1 MLPRVIV
8 RVKRAVRRL
17 ARRPDETDEVEPTG
31 AETEAQWQEML
42 YRIAEANRE
51 SERRLA
57 AAERALNRI
66 NLN

>member
-1 MLPRVIV
+1 MPRVIV
-8 RVKRAVRRL
+8 KVRKAVRRL
-17 ARRPDETDEVEPTG
+17 ARRPDEDIEPTG

-57 AAERALNRI
+57 AAERALNGSS
-66 NLN
+66 LN